1 MKKVLSQ
8 KERDELLDLVTE
20 TQREYLIMFL
30 KRGKKTQFSNLIAN
44 WKASSVEDEEV
55 EVAAAS
61 WELIDYIDAGP
72 DWQSD
77 SLYCACGR
85 QLRRQYKVSNT
96 LTGEVKTFG
105 IQHFQD
111 HTQIEPELVRDII
124 KGFERIDYELDEVL
138 LKMVDG
144 WTLEAEWLPDIPK
157 DFVFST
163 DIEEHL
169 NQDIPLLERQVER
182 LRYEIRQQLKEKDKQ
197 ITELTYKRQVEARKK
212 SEALLKAASLELSN
226 KIKEEKQKQDIQAE
240 KEKKAATEKLLANRQ
255 KKRIQIDISKN
266 RLSLNKKYQEAI
278 IEIINQYQSEE
289 VDTLDVCWELINR
302 YGANSQLYSSSHN
315 KPKIYFDVQLF
326 MKMLEAEGVLKLQT
340 YNHENCFYSI
350 LTGAKLEEDQQMN
363 LF

>member
-1 MKKVLSQ
+1 
-8 KERDELLDLVTE
+8 
-20 TQREYLIMFL
+20 
-30 KRGKKTQFSNLIAN
+30 
-44 WKASSVEDEEV
+44 
-55 EVAAAS
+55 
-61 WELIDYIDAGP
+61 
-72 DWQSD
+72 
-77 SLYCACGR
+77 
-85 QLRRQYKVSNT
+85 
-96 LTGEVKTFG
+96 
-105 IQHFQD
+105 
-111 HTQIEPELVRDII
+111 
-124 KGFERIDYELDEVL
+124 
-138 LKMVDG
+138 MVDG